1 MTADAPH
8 FAITINHIE
17 ECKDE
22 PAADYVVID
31 AKDTEE
37 MSCGFIVLDH
47 PSDLLKLRAAIDAFI
62 KLHNIQP
69 LNTCYNGK

>member
-1 MTADAPH
+1 MITDAPH
-8 FAITINHIE
+8 FAIYLNHIE

-22 PAADYVVID
+22 PAGDYVVID

-47 PSDLLKLRAAIDAFI
+47 PSYLLKLRAAIDGFI
-62 KLHNIQP
+62 KLHNIKH
-69 LNTCYNGK
+69 LNTCDNGK